1 MQIAG
6 WWPEPH
12 MMPGTRP
19 VDGYML
25 VHLLLIDEASGL
37 DQLIVRHDLDWTV
50 VGVQDREGNDILT
63 LDLAMLAPH
72 MLPQAKGEQAM
83 QSDTQLV
90 SVAEIAEGS
99 VTVPRYRG
107 MVWRV
112 AETSFHGPEPLPGE
126 TQQALAEIP

>member
-1 MQIAG
+1 
-6 WWPEPH
+6 
-12 MMPGTRP
+12 
-19 VDGYML
+19 
-25 VHLLLIDEASGL
+25 
-37 DQLIVRHDLDWTV
+37 

-90 SVAEIAEGS
+90 SVADIAEGS